1 MEVDE
6 AQINTVT
13 RTTNATKAALYD
25 NIAENTLL
33 NIDLDQN
40 HAGYLAKRGKFDCV
54 TRSLLPY
61 QRNRDGCG

>member
-33 NIDLDQN
+33 NMTWTKIM
-40 HAGYLAKRGKFDCV
+40 LAKRGKFDCV

-61 QRNRDGCG
+61 QRNRDSCG